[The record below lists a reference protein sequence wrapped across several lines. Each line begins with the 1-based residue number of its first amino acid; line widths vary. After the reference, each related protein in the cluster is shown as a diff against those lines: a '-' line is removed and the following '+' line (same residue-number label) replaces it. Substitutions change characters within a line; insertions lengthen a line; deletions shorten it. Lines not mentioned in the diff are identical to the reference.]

1 MKRSLEFTESN
12 CEEDEA
18 TSIVKKQR
26 KNLLKILAETQTCIV
41 DLELSYLDK
50 ESNLGI
56 VLRGWPEGSE
66 KLEANE
72 NDSSVQKLFSQGNRD
87 IDNNDESKEAQSKP
101 DSNISE

>member
-1 MKRSLEFTESN
+1 MKRSLDLTDSN

-66 KLEANE
+66 KLEAN
-72 NDSSVQKLFSQGNRD
+72 VRQLCPKVIFPG
-87 IDNNDESKEAQSKP
+87 KP
-101 DSNISE
+101 RHREQR

>member
-1 MKRSLEFTESN
+1 MKRSLEFTESS

-18 TSIVKKQR
+18 TSLVKKQR

-72 NDSSVQKLFSQGNRD
+72 NDSSVQKLFSLGNRD
-87 IDNNDESKEAQSKP
+87 IENNDESKEAQPKP
-101 DSNISE
+101 KSNISE

>member
-1 MKRSLEFTESN
+1 MKRSLDLAKSS

-18 TSIVKKQR
+18 SSIVKKR
-26 KNLLKILAETQTCIV
+26 HKSLLKILAETQTCIV
-41 DLELSYLDK
+41 DLEMSYLDK

-72 NDSSVQKLFSQGNRD
+72 NDSYVQKLFSQGNRD
-87 IDNNDESKEAQSKP
+87 IDSNDESKETNPKP
-101 DSNISE
+101 SLE